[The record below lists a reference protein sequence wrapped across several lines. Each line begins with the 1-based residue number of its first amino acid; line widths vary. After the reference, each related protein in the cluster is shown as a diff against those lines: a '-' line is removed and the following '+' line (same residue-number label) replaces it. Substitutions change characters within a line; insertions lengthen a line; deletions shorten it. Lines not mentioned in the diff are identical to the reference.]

1 MDAQVICT
9 KIFKNAFTIS
19 RIPTGKFNDSYYVF
33 SGKKEYVLRIAPP
46 DSTPVLFYEN
56 KMMRKEPEIHR
67 IVQENTNI
75 PVPEIL
81 DYDFSRSVVNRDW
94 LLMKRIPGRA
104 LSEVSLNSVKL
115 NKLFFTLGR
124 HIKELHLITGNKFG
138 YPESPSTGPM
148 KENWFNAFRSMW
160 VKILDD
166 ILKTGIYTKAD
177 KTALTGLLDYHSGAF
192 PALAESSLLHMDIWS
207 QNILTDTAG
216 TITGII
222 DWDRALRGDP
232 EIEYAVLEYCGTS
245 PAAFREGY
253 GIHPPRDSKY
263 EIRRI
268 FYMLYEHQKYIFIQS
283 NRSKNRQIAE
293 RYARESLILAER
305 LK

>member
-9 KIFKNAFTIS
+9 KIFKNDFTIS
-19 RIPTGKFNDSYYVF
+19 RIPTGKFNDSYYV
-33 SGKKEYVLRIAPP
+33 SSEKKEYVLRIAPP

-56 KMMRKEPEIHR
+56 KMMRKEPGIHK
-67 IVQENTNI
+67 IVHENTNI

-94 LLMKRIPGRA
+94 LLMKRIPGRT
-104 LSEVSLNSVKL
+104 LSEISLNSVKTD
-115 NKLFFTLGR
+115 KMFFTLGR
-124 HIKELHLITGNKFG
+124 YIKELHLITGNKFG
-138 YPESPSTGPM
+138 YQESPSTGPM
-148 KENWFNAFRSMW
+148 KENWFSAFRSMW
-160 VKILDD
+160 IKILDD
-166 ILKTGIYTKAD
+166 ILRTGIYTKENV
-177 KTALTGLLDYHSGAF
+177 TALTGLLDSHSSAF
-192 PALAESSLLHMDIWS
+192 PALPESSLLHMDLWS
-207 QNILTDTAG
+207 QNILIDTTG

-222 DWDRALRGDP
+222 DWDRALSGDP

-253 GIHPPRDSKY
+253 GMHPQRDSKY

-268 FYMLYEHQKYIFIQS
+268 FYMLYEHQKYIFI
-283 NRSKNRQIAE
+283 RSCRNKNRQLAE
-293 RYARESLILAER
+293 QYAGESLALAEK